1 VITWTVALL
10 ICIALGAAVVHSRS
24 SRIDAC
30 RGNDKAH
37 TCVQAE
43 KDEAGMLLM
52 ATLGTVVIIM
62 GSGMAYSM
70 TKPKR

>member
-1 VITWTVALL
+1 MITWTVALL
-10 ICIALGAAVVHSRS
+10 IGIALGAAVVQSRS

-30 RGNDKAH
+30 KGSDRAR
-37 TCVQAE
+37 TCVQA
-43 KDEAGMLLM
+43 KKNEAGMLLM
-52 ATLGTVVIIM
+52 ATLGTVVVIM

>member
-10 ICIALGAAVVHSRS
+10 IVVALGTAVVHSRS
-24 SRIDAC
+24 SRVVAC
-30 RGNDKAH
+30 KGNDKARS
-37 TCVQAE
+37 CVQAK

-70 TKPKR
+70 TKPKQ